1 MSRTHRH
8 DNSGPL
14 DILRLGLLVLGSE
27 LRWIVLRGLRELEI
41 RQMRKRLNQ
50 EYLTLGRCAERMSL
64 TDAGTAEAEQLQRD
78 NALSLGQV
86 AFLKQ
91 EIALLEKER
100 ERSRGEYVRRRVSN
114 WNLDVEQD

>member
-1 MSRTHRH
+1 MPRPHRQE
-8 DNSGPL
+8 NSGPL
-14 DILRLGLLVLGSE
+14 DVLRLGLLVLASE

-50 EYLTLGRCAERMSL
+50 EYLILGRCAERMARAG
-64 TDAGTAEAEQLQRD
+64 AGTAEAEQIRRD
-78 NALSLGQV
+78 SDLSLRQV

-91 EIALLEKER
+91 ELALLGDER